1 MPEIAI
7 AEWRPR
13 DSSTE
18 RVARDLDNLAE
29 VLHASVHL
37 GASVGFIM
45 PFSIDD
51 ALAFW
56 RDKILPGAE
65 SGARRVL
72 LARDGDRVV
81 GTVQLIVDTMP
92 NQRHRAEVAKML
104 VHPDMRRRGIG
115 RKLMLSAEEIARAD
129 QRTLLTLDTGV
140 NNSARTL
147 YRSLGFV
154 EVGEIPR
161 YAANALTPELEGTM
175 IMYKEL

>member
-13 DSSTE
+13 DSSME

-72 LARDGDRVV
+72 LARDADRVV

-104 VHPDMRRRGIG
+104 VHPDARRQGIG
-115 RKLMLSAEEIARAD
+115 RKLMLAAEEIARAD
-129 QRTLLTLDTGV
+129 QRTLLTLDTRVGDF
-140 NNSARTL
+140 AEPL
-147 YRSLGFV
+147 YRSLGFIAL
-154 EVGEIPR
+154 GEIPR
-161 YAANALTPELEGTM
+161 YAKNPFTPELDGTM